1 MALTIKDKSQ
11 NFKVKPKKNLL
22 IVSAVAVGVLVFVG
36 VVFFTLSQLLAT
48 EKYYILN
55 QDVPAKTQITT
66 QMLTE
71 VQTAKGT
78 APKNAITAAQVATGN
93 TFSKVA
99 LQAGDVLVPSNTG
112 IDIDN
117 TVGIPDGWAVTS
129 ISIPRTQAVNGI
141 ITRGQYF
148 DILGVNQET
157 GETKYIATSVLA
169 LDVDS
174 GSVDTKVDNNKSA
187 GNGTG
192 DTLNIT
198 VGMPSEAVANLHSA
212 LAKYAK
218 VELALAPKSVNY
230 QKRDTSN
237 LQGTF
242 NYDTDSETPD
252 LKKGTD
258 NTFTPVQRD
267 SKGRPVDK
275 K

>member
-1 MALTIKDKSQ
+1 MALKITDKSQ

-22 IVSAVAVGVLVFVG
+22 IVSAVALGVLVFVG
-36 VVFFTLSQLLAT
+36 VVYFTLSQLLAT

-78 APKNAITAAQVATGN
+78 APKNAITANQVSTGN

-117 TVGIPDGWAVTS
+117 TVGIPDGWGVTS
-129 ISIPRTQAVNGI
+129 ISIPRAQAVNGT

-174 GSVDTKVDNNKSA
+174 GAVDTKVDNTKSA

-198 VGMPSEAVANLHSA
+198 IGMPSEDIAKLHSA
-212 LAKYAK
+212 MAKYAK
-218 VELALAPKSVNY
+218 VELALAPKSINY

>member
-129 ISIPRTQAVNGI
+129 ISIPRAQAVNGI

-198 VGMPSEAVANLHSA
+198 VGMPSEDVANLHSA